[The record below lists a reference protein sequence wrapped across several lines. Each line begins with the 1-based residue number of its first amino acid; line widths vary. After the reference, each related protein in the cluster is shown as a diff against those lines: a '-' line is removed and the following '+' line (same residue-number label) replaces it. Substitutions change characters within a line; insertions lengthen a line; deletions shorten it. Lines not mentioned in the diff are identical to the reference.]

1 MTILRAVERLRK
13 RGAAP
18 VLAAAL
24 LLAAGSVWAGGHQDR
39 SGSRSNDSGGGGRTA
54 MPRTESHSGGSSGG
68 GGGSSSHGGS
78 SNGSGGS
85 DHAVPTGQGSRGH
98 GPNRQEPTQHRGGGG
113 GHHGGGGYYG
123 GGYYGGGYY
132 GGYYP
137 YGGYWPR
144 AFWGWYWDDYYYG
157 GSPYPGGGYDRYD
170 RYSRDDM
177 GALDLDLSPERTQV
191 FVDGQN
197 LGTVDDFDGW
207 PQYLWLPKG
216 TYDVAFY
223 LDGYKTLARQVTV
236 YPGLVIDM
244 DDRMEEGPSVLPQD
258 LQTKIHDR
266 RDERQ
271 RYERERSDRIDRG
284 ERGERGDRGD
294 DWRRRVPR
302 RDAEGDEGD
311 ADGRA
316 AAPGG
321 AGMGT
326 AGWVRFE
333 VDPEDASVYLDG
345 RFVGT
350 GGELGGLE
358 RGLKVAAGDHHLA
371 VVRPG
376 RQPEEQDFEVEA
388 GEETKLS
395 VDLDESD

>member
-1 MTILRAVERLRK
+1 MSILRAVDRLRE

-24 LLAAGSVWAGGHQDR
+24 LLVAGSAWAGGHQDR
-39 SGSRSNDSGGGGRTA
+39 SGSRSNDSGGGGGRTA
-54 MPRTESHSGGSSGG
+54 MPRTDSSPSFGSSGSSGGSSHSTS
-68 GGGSSSHGGS
+68 GSP
-78 SNGSGGS
+78 
-85 DHAVPTGQGSRGH
+85 DHAVPSGSGNRGH
-98 GPNRQEPTQHRGGGG
+98 GPNRQPPTQHRGGGG
-113 GHHGGGGYYG
+113 SHGGH

-157 GSPYPGGGYDRYD
+157 YPYPYPHGGYDRYD
-170 RYSRDDM
+170 RYDRDDM
-177 GALDLDLSPERTQV
+177 GALDLDISPGRTQV
-191 FVDGQN
+191 YLDGQN
-197 LGTVDDFDGW
+197 IGTVDDFDGW

-244 DDRMEEGPSVLPQD
+244 DDHMEEGPSVLPQD

-266 RDERQ
+266 RDERL
-271 RYERERSDRIDRG
+271 RYERERSNRIDRG
-284 ERGERGDRGD
+284 ERGD
-294 DWRRRVPR
+294 DWRERMPR
-302 RDAEGDEGD
+302 RDRDDDAED

-316 AAPGG
+316 AVSAPGG
-321 AGMGT
+321 EN
-326 AGWVRFE
+326 GWVRFE

-350 GGELGGLE
+350 AGELANLQ

-376 RQPEEQDFEVEA
+376 RQPEEKDFEVEA
-388 GEETKLS
+388 GEETSLS
-395 VDLDESD
+395 IDLDESE

>member
-1 MTILRAVERLRK
+1 
-13 RGAAP
+13 

-24 LLAAGSVWAGGHQDR
+24 LLAAGSAWAGGHQDR
-39 SGSRSNDSGGGGRTA
+39 SGSRSNDSGGGGGRTA
-54 MPRTESHSGGSSGG
+54 MPRTDSSPSSHSGGGSPSGSTSSSGSPG
-68 GGGSSSHGGS
+68 
-78 SNGSGGS
+78 
-85 DHAVPTGQGSRGH
+85 HAVPGGSGSHGH
-98 GPNRQEPTQHRGGGG
+98 GPNRQPPTQHRGDGG
-113 GHHGGGGYYG
+113 GHHGGGHGGYYG

-157 GSPYPGGGYDRYD
+157 GPYPYPYPHGGYDRYD
-170 RYSRDDM
+170 RSSRDDM
-177 GALDLDLSPERTQV
+177 GALDLDVSPERTQV
-191 FVDGQN
+191 YVDGQS
-197 LGTVDDFDGW
+197 LGKVDDFDGW

-216 TYDVAFY
+216 TYDVSFY
-223 LDGYKTLARQVTV
+223 LDGYKTVNRQVTV
-236 YPGLVIDM
+236 YPGLVVAM
-244 DDRMEEGPSVLPQD
+244 DDRMEEGQSVLPPQG
-258 LQTKIHDR
+258 LQSQIHDR

-271 RYERERSDRIDRG
+271 RYERERGGRM
-284 ERGERGDRGD
+284 DRGD
-294 DWRRRVPR
+294 DWRQRKPR
-302 RDAEGDEGD
+302 LNADRDEDEDDDAEAVED

-316 AAPGG
+316 AEPGSS
-321 AGMGT
+321 MGKS
-326 AGWVRFE
+326 GWVSFE

-350 GGELGGLE
+350 AGELARLQ

-376 RQPEEQDFEVEA
+376 RQSEEKDFEVEA

-395 VDLDESD
+395 IDLDESD

>member
-1 MTILRAVERLRK
+1 
-13 RGAAP
+13 

-39 SGSRSNDSGGGGRTA
+39 SGSRSNDSGGGGGRTA
-54 MPRTESHSGGSSGG
+54 VPRSESSPPSYSGG
-68 GGGSSSHGGS
+68 SSHGGS
-78 SNGSGGS
+78 SHGSGGS
-85 DHAVPTGQGSRGH
+85 PDRAVPSGSNDRGH
-98 GPNRQEPTQHRGGGG
+98 GPNRQPPTYHRGGGG
-113 GHHGGGGYYG
+113 HYGGH

-157 GSPYPGGGYDRYD
+157 YPYGYGYGYGYPRGGYDRS
-170 RYSRDDM
+170 SRDDM
-177 GALDLDLSPERTQV
+177 GALDLDVSPGRTQV
-191 FVDGQN
+191 FLDGQN
-197 LGTVDDFDGW
+197 IGTVDDFDGW

-244 DDRMEEGPSVLPQD
+244 DDTMVEGQSVLPQD

-266 RDERQ
+266 RDERL

-284 ERGERGDRGD
+284 ERADRGD
-294 DWRRRVPR
+294 DWRDRAPR
-302 RDAEGDEGD
+302 RQRNDQIDEED

-316 AAPGG
+316 AVAPGSAA
-321 AGMGT
+321 AGPD
-326 AGWVRFE
+326 GWVQFE
-333 VDPEDASVYLDG
+333 VDPDDASVYLDG

-350 GGELGGLE
+350 AAELAGLQ

-376 RQPEEQDFEVEA
+376 RQPEERDFEVEA
-388 GEETKLS
+388 GEATKLS
-395 VDLDESD
+395 IDLDNSD

>member
-1 MTILRAVERLRK
+1 
-13 RGAAP
+13 

-24 LLAAGSVWAGGHQDR
+24 LLAAGSAWAGGHQDR
-39 SGSRSNDSGGGGRTA
+39 SGSRSNDSGGGGGRTA
-54 MPRTESHSGGSSGG
+54 MPRTDPSPSSHSGGSSS
-68 GGGSSSHGGS
+68 GSSGS
-78 SNGSGGS
+78 SGSP
-85 DHAVPTGQGSRGH
+85 DHAVPGGSGSRGH
-98 GPNRQEPTQHRGGGG
+98 GPNRQPPTQHRGSGG
-113 GHHGGGGYYG
+113 GHYGGH

-157 GSPYPGGGYDRYD
+157 YPYPYPHGGYNRYDRYD
-170 RYSRDDM
+170 REDM
-177 GALDLDLSPERTQV
+177 GALDLDVSPGRTQV
-191 FVDGQN
+191 YLDGQN
-197 LGTVDDFDGW
+197 VGTVDDFDGW

-223 LDGYKTLARQVTV
+223 LEGYKTLARQVTV

-244 DDRMEEGPSVLPQD
+244 DDRMEEGQSVLPQD

-284 ERGERGDRGD
+284 ERGD
-294 DWRRRVPR
+294 DWRERMPR
-302 RDAEGDEGD
+302 RDAGRDGED

-316 AAPGG
+316 AVSATGSSN
-321 AGMGT
+321 
-326 AGWVRFE
+326 GWVHFE
-333 VDPEDASVYLDG
+333 VDPNDASVYLDG

-350 GGELGGLE
+350 AGELAGLQH
-358 RGLKVAAGDHHLA
+358 GLKVAAGDHHLA

-376 RQPEEQDFEVEA
+376 RQPEEKDFEVEA
-388 GEETKLS
+388 GEETSLS
-395 VDLDESD
+395 IDLDESD